1 MTLPRRDRF
10 ASREVLRH
18 FLQDLP
24 RALRELECSVVEV
37 LDSSWDEPFRRRA
50 HEMATALADASSAS
64 GLSDLG
70 ALLRA
75 IASLLRL
82 RLEDALAIQPELRRK
97 LLELLGILKELRLRF
112 QDPALE

>member
-1 MTLPRRDRF
+1 MALPRRDRF
-10 ASREVLRH
+10 APREVLRH

-24 RALRELECSVVEV
+24 RALRELELSVVEL

-50 HEMATALADASSAS
+50 HDMAKVLAEASAAS

-82 RLEDALAIQPELRRK
+82 RLEDTLALQDELRKK
-97 LLELLGILKELRLRF
+97 LLELLGILKELRLKSEEAARK
-112 QDPALE
+112 

>member
-1 MTLPRRDRF
+1 MALPRHDRF
-10 ASREVLRH
+10 APREVLRH

-24 RALRELECSVVEV
+24 RALRELERSVVET
-37 LDSSWDEPFRRRA
+37 LDSSWDEPFRRRS
-50 HEMATALADASSAS
+50 HDMAQVLADASAAS

-82 RLEDALAIQPELRRK
+82 RLEDTLSLQVQLRKK
-97 LLELLGILKELRLRF
+97 LLELLGILRELRLKSEASGRK
-112 QDPALE
+112 

>member
-10 ASREVLRH
+10 APREVLRH

-24 RALRELECSVVEV
+24 RALRELERSVVEL
-37 LDSSWDEPFRRRA
+37 LDSSWEEPFRRRA
-50 HEMATALADASSAS
+50 YEMARVLADASSAS

-82 RLEDALAIQPELRRK
+82 RLEDAIAIQAELRRK

-112 QDPALE
+112 EDSALK